1 MKIYLLQDIPS
12 LGKKGEIK
20 NVADGYALNYLF
32 PNKMAQRADEKI
44 IEKISREQKQKTI
57 ERQKQKEEA
66 IKLAENLKNFVLEI
80 PLKFS
85 QKGKKAY
92 DSVNSK
98 RIMNELKQKGIEIK
112 ENQIQLKTPLKEEG
126 DYEVNLI
133 LDKDIEA
140 MLKIKTVSSAD
151 SKN

>member
-44 IEKISREQKQKTI
+44 IEKISQEQKQKTI

-66 IKLAENLKNFVLEI
+66 IKLAEKLKNFVLEI

-133 LDKDIEA
+133 LDKDIKA

>member
-12 LGKKGEIK
+12 LGTKGEIK

-66 IKLAENLKNFVLEI
+66 IKLAEKLKNFVLEI

-133 LDKDIEA
+133 LDKDIKA

>member
-44 IEKISREQKQKTI
+44 IEKISQEQKQKTI

-92 DSVNSK
+92 DSVNGK

-133 LDKDIEA
+133 LDKDIKV

>member
-32 PNKMAQRADEKI
+32 PKKMASRADKKIVEKV
-44 IEKISREQKQKTI
+44 SQEQKHKAI
-57 ERQKQKEEA
+57 ERQKQREKDL
-66 IKLAENLKNFVLEI
+66 KLAEGLKNFVLEI
-80 PLKFS
+80 PLKFA

-98 RIMNELKQKGIEIK
+98 KIMEELKQKGIEIK
-112 ENQIQLKTPLKEEG
+112 ENQIQLKNPLKEEG
-126 DYEVNLI
+126 DYEVKLT
-133 LDKDIEA
+133 LDKDIETI
-140 MLKIKTVSSAD
+140 LKIKIVSSAD
-151 SKN
+151 FKN

>member
-1 MKIYLLQDIPS
+1 MKIYLLKDIPS

-66 IKLAENLKNFVLEI
+66 IKLVEKLKNFVLEI